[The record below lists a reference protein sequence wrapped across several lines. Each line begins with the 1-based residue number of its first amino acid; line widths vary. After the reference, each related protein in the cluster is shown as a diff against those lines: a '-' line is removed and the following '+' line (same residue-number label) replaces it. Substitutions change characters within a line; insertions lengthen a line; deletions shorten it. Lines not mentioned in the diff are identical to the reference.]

1 MVKIVIDKGNSSIK
15 YGIFD
20 KDTLLVVNYAPHD
33 DQSSLLSAI
42 RQYQPQAAIVSSVVA
57 NDDFSEIQNNV
68 TRFLQLNSDTPLPFT
83 SLYKT
88 PQTLGKDRI
97 AAVAGAQ
104 SLYPDSSILII
115 DAGTA
120 ITYEILLKGK
130 TYIGGNIAPGLE
142 MRFRALNTFTSK
154 LPVVSKTENHNFPG
168 LSTNEAIASGVINGM
183 IFEMEGYL
191 STCREKWGI
200 NKTIITGG
208 DSDFFVRKLKKPIFA
223 NQNLVLLGLNRIL
236 EYNA

>member
-1 MVKIVIDKGNSSIK
+1 MVKIVIDKGNSATK
-15 YGIFD
+15 FGVFD
-20 KDTLLVVNYAPHD
+20 KGTLLAVNYAPHD
-33 DQSSLLSAI
+33 DQSPLLSTM
-42 RQYQPQAAIVSSVVA
+42 RHYQPQAAIVSSVLT
-57 NDDFSEIQNNV
+57 DEDYTEIKKLV
-68 TRFLQLNSDTPLPFT
+68 PKFVLLNSDTPLPFT
-83 SLYKT
+83 NLYAT
-88 PQTLGKDRI
+88 PQTLGKDRL

-120 ITYEILLKGK
+120 VTYEILLNGK

-142 MRFRALNTFTSK
+142 MRFKALNTFTSK
-154 LPVVSKTENHNFPG
+154 LPMVSKLEKHDFPG

-183 IFEMEGYL
+183 VFEMEGYR
-191 STCREKWGI
+191 STCLEKWGI
-200 NKTIITGG
+200 NNTIITGG
-208 DSDFFVRKLKKPIFA
+208 DSDFFAIKLKNPIFA

>member
-15 YGIFD
+15 FGVFD
-20 KDTLLVVNYAPHD
+20 KDTLLAVNDAPHY
-33 DQSSLLSAI
+33 DQSSLLNTIS
-42 RQYQPQAAIVSSVVA
+42 QYQPQAAIVSSVLT
-57 NDDFSEIQNNV
+57 DEDFVEIKKKIPKFILL
-68 TRFLQLNSDTPLPFT
+68 TAATPLPFDN
-83 SLYKT
+83 LYST
-88 PQTLGKDRI
+88 PQTLGKDRL

-104 SLYPDSSILII
+104 ALYPDSSVLII

-120 ITYEILLKGK
+120 VTYEILLEGK

-142 MRFRALNTFTSK
+142 MRFKALNAFTSK
-154 LPVVSKTENHNFPG
+154 LPMVSKMERHDFPG
-168 LSTNEAIASGVINGM
+168 LSTKEAIASGVINGM
-183 IFEMEGYL
+183 VFEMEGYQ
-191 STCREKWGI
+191 STCLEKWGI

-208 DSDFFVRKLKKPIFA
+208 DSDFFARKLKKPIFA